1 MANDAHPWRDIYS
14 PQALE
19 KLEILVGEASLPKA
33 WATIRRLVLQYQ
45 ACDKSD
51 LGSIPQRRQLLAQI
65 AAACAQIDG
74 MVPAKA
80 DRPGAVPKIGEKGEK
95 SKDAAVWIGSLHR
108 RCEKKSRYLEELER
122 FHAGTGSNLA
132 ASTPAKFLEFLNKK
146 AAKDKSAEFLALNV
160 SNRMEK
166 MDPFHRGAEVH
177 VNAGGI
183 SAIDGNPMSEALC
196 SWLSG
201 AGGTQMP
208 FFMWLEKQPL
218 CTATPGL
225 DDNYSDLFK
234 NRIRK
239 VSYDCVVG
247 AVSFINGTVSVTNL
261 ENPAALDTSSAF
273 GKQAAEM
280 AYVWAEDQQVYTAPH
295 KPQQFHHSS
304 FMGGKKVKC
313 AGMWRVIKGKVH
325 YIDDNSGHYRP
336 QPIHL
341 QNFARFL
348 NQKGV
353 FEADA
358 KVMPHSMKS
367 DPVAEYLKRD
377 LKLESQPEKPLTV
390 GAAFSKSTKEVPEA
404 MKVSTVRPCVC
415 GKYTWIGPKREKVCP
430 KCGVKDP
437 R

>member
-14 PQALE
+14 LQALE
-19 KLEILVGEASLPKA
+19 KIEIIVGKANLPEAWGAICNLVKQYHGCNKA
-33 WATIRRLVLQYQ
+33 DV
-45 ACDKSD
+45 
-51 LGSIPQRRQLLAQI
+51 GSIANRVQLLAQI
-65 AAACAQIDG
+65 AAACAQVDG
-74 MVPAKA
+74 MAAAKTN
-80 DRPGAVPKIGEKGEK
+80 RPDAVPKIGAKEA
-95 SKDAAVWIGSLHR
+95 SKDAGVWIGSLHR
-108 RCEKKSRYLEELER
+108 RCQKKSRYLEELGR

-132 ASTPAKFLEFLNKK
+132 ASTPAKFLEFLNTK
-146 AAKDKSAEFLALNV
+146 AAKEKSAEFLALNV
-160 SNRMEK
+160 TNRMEK

-201 AGGTQMP
+201 AGGTQTP
-208 FFMWLEKQPL
+208 FFMWLETQPI

-225 DDNYSDLFK
+225 DDNYSELFK
-234 NRIRK
+234 GRIRK
-239 VSYDCVVG
+239 VSYECNVG
-247 AVSFINGTVSVTNL
+247 AVSFSNGTVTVTNL
-261 ENPAALDTSSAF
+261 DEVAALDTSKVY

-280 AYVWAEDQQVYTAPH
+280 AYVWADDEQVYTAPH

-304 FMGGKKVKC
+304 FTGGRKVRC

-341 QNFARFL
+341 QKFARFL

-358 KVMPHSMKS
+358 KVKPHTMRD
-367 DPVAEYLKRD
+367 DPVGEYLKRD
-377 LKLESQPEKPLTV
+377 LTLELQPAAVLTV
-390 GAAFSKSTKEVPEA
+390 GAAFSKATKEVPQA
-404 MKVSTVRPCVC
+404 MKVSTARQCVC
-415 GKYTWIGPKREKVCP
+415 KKYTWMGPKLGRKCP
-430 KCGVKDP
+430 KCSEPDP